1 MRITLCGDDA
11 SQPFLLDVTK
21 CGCVVDC
28 FVLPGLVLIVGSS
41 VSPDST
47 SGLVLIDLVR
57 LTQNF

>member
-28 FVLPGLVLIVGSS
+28 LVLPGLVLIVGSS
-41 VSPDST
+41 VSLDLT
-47 SGLVLIDLVR
+47 SDLVSIDLVR
-57 LTQNF
+57 LTQKF

>member
-28 FVLPGLVLIVGSS
+28 LVFPGLVLVVGSS
-41 VSPDST
+41 VSLDST
-47 SGLVLIDLVR
+47 SGLVSIDLVR
-57 LTQNF
+57 LAQKI